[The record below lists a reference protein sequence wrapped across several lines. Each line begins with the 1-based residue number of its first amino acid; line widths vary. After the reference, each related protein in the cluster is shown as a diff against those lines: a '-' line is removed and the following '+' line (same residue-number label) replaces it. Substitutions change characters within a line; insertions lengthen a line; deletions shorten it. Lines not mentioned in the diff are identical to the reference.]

1 MSNTSEHPIQEALM
15 KNVHLHAIEL
25 KQKNLCPCPFSCCNS
40 QCIDPTGFEAQSTI
54 SRPNIKTR
62 LASVQMTQN

>member
-15 KNVHLHAIEL
+15 KNVHLHTMEL
-25 KQKNLCPCPFSCCNS
+25 KQKNLCPCPLFAATHNALIPQVLKPSK
-40 QCIDPTGFEAQSTI
+40 QFLDQI
-54 SRPNIKTR
+54 SKHG